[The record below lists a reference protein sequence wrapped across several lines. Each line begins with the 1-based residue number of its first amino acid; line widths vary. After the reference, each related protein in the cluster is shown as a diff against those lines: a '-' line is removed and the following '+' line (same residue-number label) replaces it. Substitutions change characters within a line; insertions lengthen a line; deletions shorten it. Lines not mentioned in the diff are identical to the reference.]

1 MAKPN
6 REPNKVVAHKAAAL
20 IHTSVIIFRILFYNV
35 YHAKLGVFFLFQD
48 KIFAP
53 TMIIN
58 YLCVDF

>member
-35 YHAKLGVFFLFQD
+35 YHAKLGVFFFF
-48 KIFAP
+48 K
-53 TMIIN
+53 TK
-58 YLCVDF
+58 YLPRQR